1 MKEWQQPYLWQFI
14 GGMIGYAILLVISLL
29 VIGSEMVENTAV
41 SILITLIPM
50 LPLLYAIAAVVRN
63 VRQQDELAQRI
74 HLEAILITALI
85 TGGITFSYGLLE
97 AASFVPSLPM
107 TVVAPF
113 MIIVWGVANN
123 LISRHYD
130 N

>member
-1 MKEWQQPYLWQFI
+1 MKEWQRPYVWRFI
-14 GGMIGYAILLVISLL
+14 GGMIGYAILLIISLL
-29 VIGSEMVENTAV
+29 IIGSEVVENTAV
-41 SILITLIPM
+41 SVLITLIPM
-50 LPLLYAIAAVVRN
+50 LPLLYAMSAVVRN

-85 TGGITFSYGLLE
+85 TGGVTFSYGLLE

-113 MIIVWGVANN
+113 MIIVWGVTNN

>member
-1 MKEWQQPYLWQFI
+1 MKEWQRPYLWQFI
-14 GGMIGYAILLVISLL
+14 GGMIGYTVLLIISLL
-29 VIGSEMVENTAV
+29 IIGSQVVENTAV
-41 SILITLIPM
+41 SIFITLIPK
-50 LPLLYAIAAVVRN
+50 LPQLYAMSAVVRN

-85 TGGITFSYGLLE
+85 TGGMTFSYGLLE
-97 AASFVPSLPM
+97 AANFVPPLPM

-113 MIIVWGVANN
+113 MIVVWGVANN
-123 LISRHYD
+123 LISRYYD